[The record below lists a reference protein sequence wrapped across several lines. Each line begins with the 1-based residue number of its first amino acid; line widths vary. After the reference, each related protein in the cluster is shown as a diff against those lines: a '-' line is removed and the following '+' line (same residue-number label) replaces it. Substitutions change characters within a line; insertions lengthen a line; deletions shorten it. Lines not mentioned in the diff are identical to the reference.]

1 MTSRIDEMFNVNIKR
16 LALLV
21 LPTWLRRPLAGA
33 LIYAGVS
40 PLGRLAQDLR
50 KYRITTR
57 YRLRHNGQVCKL
69 RGALNDEFDPEER
82 RIYIEDHDSTSRVE
96 LSTIYLRS
104 EKKWVMVPQRG
115 TGSVIINSR
124 GFAGTSGIDFWIY
137 APSELSNVLTRM
149 KAFVNSYKLASKRF
163 TILN

>member
-1 MTSRIDEMFNVNIKR
+1 MNVSDLVYKVNIKK
-16 LALLV
+16 LALLT
-21 LPTWLRRPLAGA
+21 LPTWLRKPLLSA

-40 PLGRLAQDLR
+40 PLSRLVHDLR
-50 KYRITTR
+50 KFRSSTN
-57 YRLRHNGQVCKL
+57 YRLQHNGQVCKL

-137 APSELSNVLTRM
+137 APSELSNELTRM

-163 TILN
+163 TIFN

>member
-1 MTSRIDEMFNVNIKR
+1 MNVSDLVYKVNIKK
-16 LALLV
+16 LALLT
-21 LPTWLRRPLAGA
+21 LPTWLRKPLLSA

-40 PLGRLAQDLR
+40 PLSRLVHDLR
-50 KYRITTR
+50 KFRTSTN
-57 YRLRHNGQVCKL
+57 YRLQHNGQVCKL
-69 RGALNDEFDPEER
+69 RGALNDEFDPEGR

-96 LSTIYLRS
+96 LSDIYLRS

-137 APSELSNVLTRM
+137 VPSELSNELTRM

-163 TILN
+163 TIFN

>member
-1 MTSRIDEMFNVNIKR
+1 MKVSDSVYKVNIKK
-16 LALLV
+16 LAILT
-21 LPTWLRRPLAGA
+21 LPTWLRKPLLSA

-40 PLGRLAQDLR
+40 PLSRLVHDLR
-50 KYRITTR
+50 KFRTSTN
-57 YRLRHNGQVCKL
+57 YRLQHNGQVCKL

-104 EKKWVMVPQRG
+104 EKKWVMVPQRE

-137 APSELSNVLTRM
+137 APSELSNVRTRM

-163 TILN
+163 TIFN